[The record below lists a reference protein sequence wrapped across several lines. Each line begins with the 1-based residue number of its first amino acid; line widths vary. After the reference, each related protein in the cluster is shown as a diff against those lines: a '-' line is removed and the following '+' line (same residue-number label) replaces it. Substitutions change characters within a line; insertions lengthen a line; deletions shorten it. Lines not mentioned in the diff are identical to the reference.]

1 MKNLKSW
8 NFLSKPPMTLVFLC
22 LIALW
27 EAGVAIFSPSPLVLP
42 APSAIVTTFISQP
55 NLFLVNAW
63 ITLLNT
69 LAGFALSVVIGV
81 TLAVGIVYSKF
92 LEATLFTSLVTM
104 NSVPKVAMAPLF
116 VIWLGTGDRSKIGM
130 AFMIAIFAIVID
142 AVLGLRS
149 VDPDMLDLGRSLKG
163 SPIKLLLKI
172 RFPNAL
178 PSIFAGM
185 KVAISLALVG
195 TIVGEFVAAQHGL
208 GYVILAAQGVFDT
221 NCVFV
226 ALLLLAI
233 MGTMLFYCIEFA
245 ERRTIPWHVSRRASH
260 GQSP

>member
-1 MKNLKSW
+1 MNVPNWS
-8 NFLSKPPMTLVFLC
+8 FLSKPPMTLVFLC
-22 LIALW
+22 LVALW
-27 EAGVAIFSPSPLVLP
+27 EAGVDIFSPSPLVLP
-42 APSAIVTTFISQP
+42 APSAIVTTFISHP

-81 TLAVGIVYSKF
+81 TLAIGIVYSKF
-92 LEATLFTSLVTM
+92 LEATLFTALVTM

-163 SPIKLLLKI
+163 SPLKLLFKI
-172 RFPNAL
+172 RFPSAL

-195 TIVGEFVAAQHGL
+195 TIVGEFVAAQYGL

-221 NCVFV
+221 NRVFV
-226 ALLLLAI
+226 ALLILAI
-233 MGTMLFYCIEFA
+233 MGTVLFYCIELA
-245 ERRTIPWHVSRRASH
+245 ERKAVPWHVSRRAEH
-260 GQSP
+260 GQLP

>member
-1 MKNLKSW
+1 MKAGNSLKI
-8 NFLSKPPMTLVFLC
+8 LSKPPMTVVFLC

-42 APSAIVTTFISQP
+42 PPSDIVMAFIAEP
-55 NLFLVNAW
+55 RMFLVNAW

-69 LAGFALSVVIGV
+69 LIGFGFSVVIGV

-149 VDPDMLDLGRSLKG
+149 VEPDMLDLGRSLKG
-163 SPIKLLLKI
+163 SPMKLLFKI

-208 GYVILAAQGVFDT
+208 GYVILAAQGVFET
-221 NCVFV
+221 KRVFV
-226 ALLLLAI
+226 ALLILAI
-233 MGTMLFYCIEFA
+233 MGTVLFYLIELA
-245 ERRTIPWHVSRRASH
+245 EKKTVPWHVSRRAAH
-260 GQSP
+260 GKDA